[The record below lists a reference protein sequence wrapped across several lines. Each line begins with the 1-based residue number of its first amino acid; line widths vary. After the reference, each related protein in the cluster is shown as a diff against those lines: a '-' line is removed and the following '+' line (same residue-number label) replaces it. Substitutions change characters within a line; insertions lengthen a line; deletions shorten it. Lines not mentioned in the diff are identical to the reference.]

1 MGDLV
6 LKWNR
11 TKNIKLCQSRLLPPY
26 QNQNTD
32 TRIRSNHLNNPKYPL
47 SLFYSTEL
55 LHNTNLGKYE
65 ENDVWCKKK
74 YVQTFHQIQL
84 CLKGGNKVQQ
94 ENMNQAGSSTFSLVF
109 NINQAGCS
117 ILNLVFS
124 VLISSDQTEMFHS
137 GAGRAILPLWY
148 TKQTEHYAI
157 CQTFLSIPGIFLAL
171 TVLALIKWMILV
183 NGAGT
188 VTIWN
193 VKAQT
198 PPTKTSGYKYT

>member
-1 MGDLV
+1 MGDLI

-11 TKNIKLCQSRLLPPY
+11 TTNIKLCQSRLKALPAY
-26 QNQNTD
+26 QNQKTE
-32 TRIRSNHLNNPKYPL
+32 TQTRSNHLNNPKFPL
-47 SLFYSTEL
+47 LQHRISPELLNNSEL
-55 LHNTNLGKYE
+55 LHNTNLEKSK
-65 ENDVWCKKK
+65 ENNVWCKKK

-84 CLKGGNKVQQ
+84 CLKSDNKVQ
-94 ENMNQAGSSTFSLVF
+94 EE
-109 NINQAGCS
+109 NINRAGCS
-117 ILNLVFS
+117 IFNLVS
-124 VLISSDQTEMFHS
+124 SALISDQTEMFHS
-137 GAGRAILPLWY
+137 GKLLGPLWY
-148 TKQTEHYAI
+148 TEQTEHYAI
-157 CQTFLSIPGIFLAL
+157 CQTLLSIPGIFLAL